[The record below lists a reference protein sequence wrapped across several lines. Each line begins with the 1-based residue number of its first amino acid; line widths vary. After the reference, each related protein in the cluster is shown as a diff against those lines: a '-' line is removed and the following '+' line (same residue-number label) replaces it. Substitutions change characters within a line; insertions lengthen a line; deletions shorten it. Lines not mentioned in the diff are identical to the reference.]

1 MSSNQR
7 LRKGPPRKRQP
18 FCGLKLFLGEILTQG
33 QAGPCLQVA
42 LQNVLVQVEVIGILV
57 VLVDHEVATGLVEAL
72 VAADHP
78 DEGITQ
84 TVDGVQNVEV
94 SVVGVAVDA
103 LTVGGVVIVD
113 VTVIENKV
121 HVLELIVETVIAEI
135 LGDPEGQA
143 DVGVLTHMD
152 GAAADVLQVVNGL
165 LHRVEVLTV
174 VGLAECALYDYL
186 TMLGFKQE
194 GYSNSKYALY
204 DCYDHLLC
212 DLEVQIADGTTTGT
226 IVRHVNRANSMQLVT
241 TESPFTDLDS
251 AIASVNAIL
260 ATYMAAVGAQA
271 TNILGKITTSR
282 SALMLDRTFDVRT
295 LEEYT
300 AESKDKMIRVLETEL
315 KQLKGE

>member
-1 MSSNQR
+1 MKRNTCALRAKQLLDAFGKRYTTIEHDGGWCLYDSERPARRSNSKYIGKFY
-7 LRKGPPRKRQP
+7 LSTNKDKYSFNDAYYDDVESLVSAMDEYNSTLP
-18 FCGLKLFLGEILTQG
+18 F
-33 QAGPCLQVA
+33 
-42 LQNVLVQVEVIGILV
+42 
-57 VLVDHEVATGLVEAL
+57 D
-72 VAADHP
+72 
-78 DEGITQ
+78 
-84 TVDGVQNVEV
+84 
-94 SVVGVAVDA
+94 
-103 LTVGGVVIVD
+103 
-113 VTVIENKV
+113 
-121 HVLELIVETVIAEI
+121 AEI
-135 LGDPEGQA
+135 YNPLFKSSYR
-143 DVGVLTHMD
+143 L
-152 GAAADVLQVVNGL
+152 
-165 LHRVEVLTV
+165 
-174 VGLAECALYDYL
+174 ECAMYDYL

-212 DLEVQIADGTTTGT
+212 DLEVQITDGTTTGT
-226 IVRHVNRANSMQLVT
+226 VIRHVNRANSMQLVI

-251 AIASVNAIL
+251 AIASINSIL

>member
-1 MSSNQR
+1 MKRNTCALRAKQLLDAFGKRYTTIEHDGGWCLYDSERPARRSNSKYIGKFYLSTNKDKYSFNDAYYDDVESLVR
-7 LRKGPPRKRQP
+7 AMDEYNSTLP
-18 FCGLKLFLGEILTQG
+18 F
-33 QAGPCLQVA
+33 
-42 LQNVLVQVEVIGILV
+42 
-57 VLVDHEVATGLVEAL
+57 D
-72 VAADHP
+72 
-78 DEGITQ
+78 
-84 TVDGVQNVEV
+84 
-94 SVVGVAVDA
+94 
-103 LTVGGVVIVD
+103 
-113 VTVIENKV
+113 
-121 HVLELIVETVIAEI
+121 AEI
-135 LGDPEGQA
+135 YNPLFKSSYR
-143 DVGVLTHMD
+143 L
-152 GAAADVLQVVNGL
+152 
-165 LHRVEVLTV
+165 
-174 VGLAECALYDYL
+174 ECAMYDYL

-212 DLEVQIADGTTTGT
+212 DLEVQITDGTTTGT
-226 IVRHVNRANSMQLVT
+226 VIRHVNRANSMQLVT

-295 LEEYT
+295 LSVYT